1 MSKGGG
7 AGKVYF
13 ILYLAVLLELLII
26 IVERDDAEEE
36 LKREKLALE
45 QKSKRIQLI
54 AEAIISALRGSQ
66 TSLSSTS
73 DQSMTLGDPKEPER
87 EFSVKVRVS
96 DPTKDNVDSL
106 ALTIL
111 RNNSPM
117 ETINMAADTV
127 AFPRVRTGQDYIF
140 KYKFKPSFGEGEYKL
155 AFKAKT
161 NQVVGVAQNAKADDT
176 VKIGAVRLTVGEL
189 KEVKDGIT
197 ENVALKGFIDSLLG
211 DQYQNFSSNLG
222 ENDFIVNVKRAE
234 NKFDQI
240 ALYPQENDFS
250 AFPGMDLPNPI
261 KIEGALS
268 SKTEIT
274 KIGDGPGEFK
284 KVDTNWVW
292 TYSPK
297 PNEIGQNY
305 TVKFKADA
313 KRGGGP
319 KDIAT
324 QQFSVTVKALQPA
337 AGDSGIYT
345 PISEDED
352 KPQPYTK
359 FPFKI
364 NGKYADLNGH
374 YQIKIVV
381 DGKEVVSKNEP
392 TAEYT
397 PKYLEDENK
406 KMTVKI
412 LFRSEFS
419 KEYKELRSDDFTILP
434 PPLLVLVPS
443 RWTIGDPV
451 IINMKAGVGLKDAG
465 DLYQSELPG
474 DLEVTSD
481 GSIFDT
487 KASKGERIKFT
498 LRMLKPPANP
508 PKDGK
513 VINLVF
519 RDPKSGQSVQKKMTI
534 YPKKR

>member
-36 LKREKLALE
+36 LKREKIALE

-54 AEAIISALRGSQ
+54 AETIINALRGSQ

-73 DQSMTLGDPKEPER
+73 DQAMTLGDPKEPER
-87 EFSVKVRVS
+87 EFSVKVRIS
-96 DPTKDNVDSL
+96 DPLKDLVDSL
-106 ALTIL
+106 GLTIF

-117 ETINMAADTV
+117 QSIDMAADSINY
-127 AFPRVRTGQDYIF
+127 PRTQVGQDYIF
-140 KYKFKPSFGEGEYKL
+140 KYKFKPNFGEGEYKL

-161 NQVVGVAQNAKADDT
+161 NQVVGVASPTNNDDT

-189 KEVKDGIT
+189 KDVEKGIT

-211 DQYQNFSSNLG
+211 NMYQNFSSNLG

-274 KIGDGPGEFK
+274 KIEGPGDFK

-292 TYSPK
+292 TFNPAQSD
-297 PNEIGQNY
+297 IGQNY
-305 TVKFKADA
+305 TVKFKGDA

-319 KDIAT
+319 KDITT
-324 QQFSVTVKALQPA
+324 QQFSVTVKALKPA
-337 AGDSGIYT
+337 AGDSGIYV

-359 FPFKI
+359 FPFQV
-364 NGKYADLNGH
+364 NGKYTDLNGF
-374 YQIKIVV
+374 YKVVITV
-381 DGKEVVSKNEP
+381 DGKEVKVSNEP
-392 TAEYT
+392 TTSYT
-397 PKYLEDENK
+397 PVYLQDESK
-406 KMTVKI
+406 KLNVKI

-419 KEYKELRSDDFTILP
+419 KDYKELRSDDFTILP
-434 PPLLVLVPS
+434 PPLLVVAPA
-443 RWTIGDPV
+443 RWSIGDPV
-451 IINMKAGVGLKDAG
+451 ILNMKAGIGLKDAG
-465 DLYQSELPG
+465 DAYQSELPG
-474 DLEVTSD
+474 DLEVQSD
-481 GSIFDT
+481 GNIFDS
-487 KASKGERIKFT
+487 KASKADGIKYT
-498 LRMLKPPANP
+498 LRMLKPPTTV
-508 PKDGK
+508 PKDGR
-513 VINLVF
+513 VVSLVF
-519 RDPKSGQSVQKKMTI
+519 RDPKSGQSVQKKI
-534 YPKKR
+534 VILPKKR